1 MSATLQDAIANH
13 GLGIH
18 EVILDGSIHRFS
30 PDGKKSLSGWYVG
43 HDNGDYQSGAY
54 GDWKAGFKQNF
65 CSVDKSEFSSE
76 QVKQYAHQMAK
87 VKHLRRIETIKRH
100 KVGKLNA
107 LKRWNIAL
115 TENVSKHPYLV
126 QKQIKALNVRVD
138 ARGNLIVPIYDNNVE
153 LCNLQTISVTGSKL
167 FTKNAKIK
175 KCFHPL
181 GFLERQP
188 PVIIL
193 CEGYATGVSLY
204 QATDLPIIVCFN
216 AGNLASVSPIIKRKY
231 PHSRL
236 IIAGDEDQFNAI
248 NIGRIKASI
257 GANLVGGKVV
267 LPAFKSLST
276 KPTDFNDLHCLEGLD
291 TVSHQIMEGCCEF

>member
-1 MSATLQDAIANH
+1 MIFEQFIFDC
-13 GLGIH
+13 GLGNH
-18 EVILDGSIHRFS
+18 PVIYDGEIHRIKPPES
-30 PDGKKSLSGWYVG
+30 KSKSAWYVA
-43 HDNGDYQSGAY
+43 HKDGDFEAGAC
-54 GDWKAGFKQNF
+54 GDWKTGFKQNF

-87 VKHLRRIETIKRH
+87 VKHQRRIDAIKRH

-188 PVIIL
+188 PVIVL

-204 QATDLPIIVCFN
+204 QATQIPTVVCFN
-216 AGNLASVSPIIKRKY
+216 AGNLASVSPIIKHKY

-291 TVSHQIMEGCCEF
+291 TVSHQIMEVCDE

>member
-54 GDWKAGFKQNF
+54 GDWKTGFKQNF
-65 CSVDKSEFSSE
+65 CSVEKSEFSSE

-87 VKHLRRIETIKRH
+87 VKHQRRIDAIKRH

-138 ARGNLIVPIYDNNVE
+138 TRGNLIVPIYDNNVE

-193 CEGYATGVSLY
+193 CEGYATGMSIY
-204 QATDLPIIVCFN
+204 QATQIPTVVCFN
-216 AGNLASVSPIIKRKY
+216 AGNLGSSAIIMRHKY

-236 IIAGDEDQFNAI
+236 IIAGDNDQFNKI
-248 NIGRIKASI
+248 NIGILKASFAAEYVQ
-257 GANLVGGKVV
+257 GRMV
-267 LPAFKSLST
+267 LPRFKDLST

-291 TVSHQIMEGCCEF
+291 TVSHQIMEGCCEL